1 MITNCCL
8 TLPGVLPLPRCCS
21 PVLSICRMVVVLAA
35 LVLAVILA
43 LRGHPPQ
50 VITGPALVL
59 LAGAAAA
66 AERPVFGHREQSVS
80 ALHSL

>member
-1 MITNCCL
+1 MITNCCS

-21 PVLSICRMVVVLAA
+21 PVLSPCRIVVVLPA
-35 LVLAVILA
+35 LVLVVILA

-50 VITGPALVL
+50 AITGLVLVL

-66 AERPVFGHREQSVS
+66 AERPGFGRPEQSVS
-80 ALHSL
+80 ALHLL